1 MFRVCLLPLPGRPS
15 PHIRPGAAPPPPL
28 VPRQAP
34 FLASLREMLKWG
46 HMILPGY
53 IDIRAA
59 DLRLD
64 VLRAVQ
70 GEAVTLEVGEGHVGH
85 VGASQHV
92 SRLHRAMAAGQ
103 TLSPGTQRSCQT
115 LNNHL
120 RHCLTLSSPPC
131 PA

>member
-1 MFRVCLLPLPGRPS
+1 MQTLPLTSAWPPLAPSPPWSPSASSCPPPGRS
-15 PHIRPGAAPPPPL
+15 PGQS
-28 VPRQAP
+28 PRDA
-34 FLASLREMLKWG
+34 EMY
-46 HMILPGY
+46 HMRLSGY

-85 VGASQHV
+85 VWASQHV
-92 SRLHRAMAAGQ
+92 SRLHRAVTAGQ

-115 LNNHL
+115 
-120 RHCLTLSSPPC
+120 
-131 PA
+131 